1 MKKSRKAYIDWCLDS
16 ETNDPETQE
25 WRNEITPEER
35 AYVDQQDGCCEQAI
49 AAMCSAMPKDK
60 PHKAPL
66 RNTGSEPFAPK
77 LQEYIED
84 PCDQAV
90 ANAHRVVRIIEQLR
104 ARFDMEEVTAIKA
117 VDDECWVFLQDGSLC
132 NAYLTEDGGLHLSR
146 RR

>member
-25 WRNEITPEER
+25 WRDELTPEEQ
-35 AYVDQQDGCCEQAI
+35 AYVDQQDGRYEKAI
-49 AAMCSAMPKDK
+49 AAMCSAMPMDN
-60 PHKAPL
+60 PHKASL
-66 RNTGSEPFAPK
+66 RNIGSEPFAPK

-90 ANAHRVVRIIEQLR
+90 ANAQRVVQIIEQLR
-104 ARFDMEEVTAIKA
+104 ARFDTEEVTAIKA

>member
-25 WRNEITPEER
+25 WRDGLTPEEQE
-35 AYVDQQDGCCEQAI
+35 YVDQQDNHFERAI

-90 ANAHRVVRIIEQLR
+90 ANAQRVVQIIEQLR
-104 ARFDMEEVTAIKA
+104 ARFDTEEVTAIKA
-117 VDDECWVFLQDGSLC
+117 IDDECWVFLQDGSLC
-132 NAYLTEDGGLHLSR
+132 NAYLTEDGSLHLSR